1 MMDTDRLRVAV
12 EALLVADPECLDGGE
27 LTALVAAASSVRGWL
42 DAFEVRCTRRSRELA
57 AAGTASPPESLLG
70 TAGRRSGKD
79 AATVTERDRVCAA
92 TLGFEDALASGAV
105 SAGHLDALANATR
118 RLDDEL
124 RAEFFSHEDL
134 LLDAATALS
143 VDSFERQCRDLSRH
157 LVATRPG
164 SDVDELAAQR
174 ARSCV
179 KRWID
184 KTTGMH
190 HTHLE
195 LDPVRDATFH
205 AAVDAQLRRLRQ
217 ADGNARTPWGPLQ
230 VDAVIAATSGGPGT
244 ERVPEISVLVDHD
257 TLMAGW
263 HARSICETDDGIALP
278 VETVRRMCCDA
289 DILPVVLNGAGEVL
303 DVGRSRRTA
312 TRGQRRALQAMHRT
326 CTHPDCGVVFSACDI
341 HHIAWWGRD
350 DGPTDIDNLLPI
362 CEKHHHLIHEGGWTL
377 TMTPDRVATWT
388 RPDGTAHSTGSTID
402 RHVHPSPHRE
412 RITSRV

>member
-27 LTALVAAASSVRGWL
+27 LTALVAAASAVRGWL

-57 AAGTASPPESLLG
+57 AAGTAPPPESLLG

-79 AATVTERDRVCAA
+79 AATVTERDRVCEA
-92 TLGFEDALASGAV
+92 TQSFEDALANGAV

-134 LLDAATALS
+134 LLDAATTLS

-157 LVATRPG
+157 LVAARPG
-164 SDVDELAAQR
+164 SDVDELERQR

-195 LDPVRDATFH
+195 LDPVRDATLH
-205 AAVDAQLRRLRQ
+205 AARRRADPPATSTGRQRPHPVGTTARRRRDRRDLRPGQVRSGYR
-217 ADGNARTPWGPLQ
+217 RSVCSPTTTPWCR
-230 VDAVIAATSGGPGT
+230 VGT
-244 ERVPEISVLVDHD
+244 PTASAKP
-257 TLMAGW
+257 TTA
-263 HARSICETDDGIALP
+263 
-278 VETVRRMCCDA
+278 
-289 DILPVVLNGAGEVL
+289 
-303 DVGRSRRTA
+303 SR
-312 TRGQRRALQAMHRT
+312 
-326 CTHPDCGVVFSACDI
+326 
-341 HHIAWWGRD
+341 
-350 DGPTDIDNLLPI
+350 
-362 CEKHHHLIHEGGWTL
+362 
-377 TMTPDRVATWT
+377 
-388 RPDGTAHSTGSTID
+388 
-402 RHVHPSPHRE
+402 
-412 RITSRV
+412 